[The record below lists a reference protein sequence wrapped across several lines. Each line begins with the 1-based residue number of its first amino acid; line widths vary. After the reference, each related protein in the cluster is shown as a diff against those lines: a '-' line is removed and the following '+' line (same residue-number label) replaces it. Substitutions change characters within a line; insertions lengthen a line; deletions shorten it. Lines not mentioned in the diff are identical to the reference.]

1 MSVFTK
7 LLALCAAPFAAAC
20 LHAAPASLDL
30 SFGAGTG
37 TAIVPIDSNGDVLS
51 SMAIQPDGRILLGG
65 YCVVAG
71 SNNFCMARLL
81 DNGTLDTSFGTG
93 GKVTTAI
100 GPNNNDRA
108 SAMALLPDGR
118 IVLAGTCHNGN
129 DFDICVARYLS
140 NGSLDTQFNSTGKR
154 VLPGDGT
161 KNEYGRA
168 VAVQND
174 SKIVIAGYRSE
185 TAEDNFLVIRLLA
198 DGSFDTSFNTSGSR
212 SVNVIAGVNDQAS
225 AVAVAVDR
233 SIVVAG
239 TCTQTTQRFCVV
251 RLTSTGATDTGFNG
265 TGQLV
270 LSQLAVGSNDQLNAL
285 AIQPDGYLVMAGQC
299 TSGSVSSFCAVRTAA
314 DGTLDSNFNGSG
326 KQVLGSLYTTE
337 KVASV
342 AIEAGGRIVLGGT
355 CSNLSSS
362 RLCVMR
368 LNPDGTPDTSF
379 NTSGRENYSIGPLI
393 TDELTA
399 IAVRRDGRIV
409 AAGSCF
415 NGTNLDFCA
424 LAIEGGP
431 LGYRN
436 CSLDIDGD
444 GQILATTDALIH
456 ARIALGMT
464 GTAVVGGISFPT
476 TATRTTW
483 PIIRD
488 YLISQCNVP
497 LAR

>member
-93 GKVTTAI
+93 GRVTTAI

-108 SAMALLPDGR
+108 SAMTLLPDGR

-239 TCTQTTQRFCVV
+239 TCTQATQRFCVV
-251 RLTSTGATDTGFNG
+251 RLTSTGATDTSFNG